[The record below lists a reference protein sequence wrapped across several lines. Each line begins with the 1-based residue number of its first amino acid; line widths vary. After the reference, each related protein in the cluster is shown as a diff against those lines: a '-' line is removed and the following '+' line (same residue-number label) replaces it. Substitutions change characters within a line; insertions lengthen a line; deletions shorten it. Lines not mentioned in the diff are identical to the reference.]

1 MSHLISY
8 LSIDDYIENLKEKIK
23 NSSFDRIN
31 GFYNNLL
38 RAINETSASNPSYD
52 FKLNLLSNL
61 DCFMFSKYLDE
72 NIKIGFD
79 FGKVTLFFENDCFTL
94 CIIFEEDGVLNF
106 CLSNKNGNKRLCGKY
121 ELDYEYVNHFDDLFE
136 WFDENSDI

>member
-1 MSHLISY
+1 MSNCVSYYIS
-8 LSIDDYIENLKEKIK
+8 INDYVEKLKDKIK
-23 NSSFDRIN
+23 QIDSDRLK

-38 RAINETSASNPSYD
+38 STINEILESNPSYD
-52 FKLNLLSNL
+52 FKLNSLSNL

-94 CIIFEEDGVLNF
+94 CIIFEENGLLNF
-106 CLSNKNGNKRLCGKY
+106 HLSNKQGNKRLSGNY
-121 ELDYEYVNHFDDLFE
+121 ELDYEYLNCFDDLFE
-136 WFDENSDI
+136 WFDEK

>member
-1 MSHLISY
+1 MSNCVSYIS
-8 LSIDDYIENLKEKIK
+8 INDYVEKLKDKIK
-23 NSSFDRIN
+23 QIDSDRIK

-38 RAINETSASNPSYD
+38 LAIHETLESNPSYD
-52 FKLNLLSNL
+52 FKLNSLSNL

-94 CIIFEEDGVLNF
+94 CIIFEENGLVNF
-106 CLSNKNGNKRLCGKY
+106 HLSNKQGNKRLSGNY
-121 ELDYEYVNHFDDLFE
+121 ELDYEYLNCFDDLFE
-136 WFDENSDI
+136 WFN

>member
-1 MSHLISY
+1 MSNCVPYYIS
-8 LSIDDYIENLKEKIK
+8 INDYVEKLKDKIK
-23 NSSFDRIN
+23 QIDSDQLK

-38 RAINETSASNPSYD
+38 STINEILESNPSYD
-52 FKLNLLSNL
+52 FKLNSLSNL

-94 CIIFEEDGVLNF
+94 SIIFEENGLLNF
-106 CLSNKNGNKRLCGKY
+106 NLSNKQGNKRLSGNY
-121 ELDYEYVNHFDDLFE
+121 ELDYEYLNCFDDLFE
-136 WFDENSDI
+136 WFDEK

>member
-1 MSHLISY
+1 MSNCVSYYIS
-8 LSIDDYIENLKEKIK
+8 INDYVEKSKDKIK
-23 NSSFDRIN
+23 QIDSDRLK

-38 RAINETSASNPSYD
+38 STINEILESNPSYD
-52 FKLNLLSNL
+52 FKLNSLSNL

-94 CIIFEEDGVLNF
+94 CIIFEENGLLNF
-106 CLSNKNGNKRLCGKY
+106 HLSNKQGNKRLSGNY
-121 ELDYEYVNHFDDLFE
+121 ELDYEYLNHFDDLFE
-136 WFDENSDI
+136 WFNEK

>member
-1 MSHLISY
+1 MSNCVSYYIS
-8 LSIDDYIENLKEKIK
+8 INDYVEKLKDKIK
-23 NSSFDRIN
+23 QIDSDRIK

-38 RAINETSASNPSYD
+38 LAIHETLESNPSYD
-52 FKLNLLSNL
+52 FKLNSLSNL

-94 CIIFEEDGVLNF
+94 CIIFEENGLVNF
-106 CLSNKNGNKRLCGKY
+106 HLSNKQGNKRLSGNY
-121 ELDYEYVNHFDDLFE
+121 ELDYEYLNCFDDLFE
-136 WFDENSDI
+136 WFN

>member
-1 MSHLISY
+1 MSNCVSYYIS
-8 LSIDDYIENLKEKIK
+8 INDYVEKSKDKIK
-23 NSSFDRIN
+23 QIDSDRLK

-38 RAINETSASNPSYD
+38 STINEILESNPSYD
-52 FKLNLLSNL
+52 FKLNSLSNL

-94 CIIFEEDGVLNF
+94 CIIFEENGLVNF
-106 CLSNKNGNKRLCGKY
+106 HLSNKQGNKRLSGNY
-121 ELDYEYVNHFDDLFE
+121 ELDYEYLNCFDDLFE
-136 WFDENSDI
+136 WFN

>member
-8 LSIDDYIENLKEKIK
+8 ISIDDYIENLKEKIK

-38 RAINETSASNPSYD
+38 RAINETLASNPSYD
-52 FKLNLLSNL
+52 FKLNSLSNL

-79 FGKVTLFFENDCFTL
+79 FGKVTLFIENDCFTL
-94 CIIFEEDGVLNF
+94 CIIFEENGLLNF
-106 CLSNKNGNKRLCGKY
+106 CLSKKNGNKRLCGKY
-121 ELDYEYVNHFDDLFE
+121 ELDYEYLNHFDDLFE
-136 WFDENSDI
+136 WFDEKF